1 MELMCIKP
9 CNLMRIKGL
18 MCIMEHDLMCIN
30 DLELLMRIRNFR
42 AANVY
47 YGNTH

>member
-30 DLELLMRIRNFR
+30 DFGAVNAHKEF
-42 AANVY
+42 
-47 YGNTH
+47 